1 MKLELLSP
9 AKNLDFGREAI
20 NHGADALY
28 IGAPA
33 YGARAAATNTL
44 EDIEALVNYAHLYGS
59 KVFVTVNTLLFD
71 NEIDPA
77 VKLIHQLYNIGVDAL
92 LIQDLGLLECDLPPI
107 ELHASTQCHNAS
119 VERIKFLESVGF
131 KRVVLARETS
141 LEQMREIRQATHLDL
156 EAFVHGALC
165 VSYSGQCYMSQ
176 YLNNRS
182 GNRGCCSQ
190 PCRSTYDLYNSDGRL
205 LIKEKHLLSLRDFN
219 ASQQLENMIS
229 AGITSF
235 KIEGRLK
242 DLSYVKNITAYYRQ
256 LLDNILNSS
265 FITHHSSLITPHSSL
280 PTHHSSLPT
289 HHSSLITPH
298 SSLPTHHSSL
308 ITYHFTPDPD
318 RTFNRGYTDY
328 FLRERQP
335 MANFATPKSLGKY
348 IGKVTDIRRNSLTIS
363 GTEPFANGDGL
374 CYYDAD
380 GRLQGFLVNG
390 VQGRTVIPN
399 QMPDIKVGTALW
411 RNQDQQ
417 FEKLLQGKS
426 AERKIGVEML
436 FRATPDGF
444 ALQLT
449 DEEGLSVTH
458 SVAAEHQEARNNS
471 SNQAILP
478 DRKGAALSTLKEK
491 TNLAKKQS
499 SNPIVK
505 QLSKLGNTPFVATAV
520 VDETQGRYFLPAGT
534 LNQLRREAVEQLV
547 ALRIAHHRPADIPRT
562 NSSNHPNSH
571 FSSQSP
577 KETQPAT
584 EVEQIFNFHFSFFNF
599 QFPAKLDYRANVI
612 NDKAEAFYKRHGVKE
627 IERGLEQTEDY
638 DGKALMT
645 TKYCLRYELGCC
657 LQGKNDGKPQLDIK
671 PTDTLILRNNDRR
684 FRLDFD
690 CGNCQMLIYKE

>member
-141 LEQMREIRQATHLDL
+141 LEHMREIRQATHLDL

-190 PCRSTYDLYNSDGRL
+190 PCRSTYDLYNGDGRL

-265 FITHHSSLITPHSSL
+265 FITHHSSLIT
-280 PTHHSSLPT
+280 
-289 HHSSLITPH
+289 HHSSLI
-298 SSLPTHHSSL
+298 THHSSL

-328 FLRERQP
+328 FLRGRQP

-417 FEKLLQGKS
+417 FEKLLQGRT

-436 FRATPDGF
+436 FDTTPEGF
-444 ALQLT
+444 ALRLT
-449 DEEGLSVTH
+449 DEEGLEVTH
-458 SVAAEHQEARNNS
+458 SITAEHQESRNTT
-471 SNQAILP
+471 
-478 DRKGAALSTLKEK
+478 GKE
-491 TNLAKKQS
+491 
-499 SNPIVK
+499 NPIVK

-520 VDETQGRYFLPAGT
+520 IDKSQGRYFLPAGT
-534 LNQLRREAVEQLV
+534 LNQLRRETVEQLI
-547 ALRIAHHRPADIPRT
+547 ALRINHFHPTGCPRIDNGAPYPT
-562 NSSNHPNSH
+562 P
-571 FSSQSP
+571 
-577 KETQPAT
+577 T
-584 EVEQIFNFHFSFFNF
+584 
-599 QFPAKLDYRANVI
+599 LDYRANIV
-612 NDKAEAFYKRHGVKE
+612 NDKAEMFYKRHGVNTV
-627 IERGLEQTEDY
+627 ERGLEQTEDY

-657 LQGKNDGKPQLDIK
+657 LQGKNDGKPQIDIK

-690 CGNCQMLIYKE
+690 CRQCLMRIHKE

>member
-44 EDIEALVNYAHLYGS
+44 EDIEALANYAHLYGS

-71 NEIDPA
+71 NEVEAA
-77 VKLIHQLYNIGVDAL
+77 VKMIRQLYNIGVDAL
-92 LIQDLGLLECDLPPI
+92 LIQDMGLLECDLPPI

-119 VERIKFLESVGF
+119 VERIKFLESAGI

-176 YLNNRS
+176 YLNERS

-190 PCRSTYDLYNSDGRL
+190 PCRSTYDLYDGDNKL

-219 ASQQLENMIS
+219 ASQQLENMIA

-256 LLDNILNSS
+256 LLDSMMEGHKKVSS
-265 FITHHSSLITPHSSL
+265 GTC
-280 PTHHSSLPT
+280 
-289 HHSSLITPH
+289 
-298 SSLPTHHSSL
+298 
-308 ITYHFTPDPD
+308 TYTFTPDPQK
-318 RTFNRGYTDY
+318 TFNRGYTDY

-335 MANFATPKSLGKY
+335 MANFATQKSLGKR
-348 IGKVTDIRRNSLTIS
+348 IGKVTSVGRNSITIS

-374 CYYDAD
+374 CYLGAD
-380 GRLQGFLVNG
+380 GHLQGFLVNG

-399 QMPDIKVGTALW
+399 QMPDISVGTIIW
-411 RNQDQQ
+411 RNQDQL
-417 FEKLLQGKS
+417 FEKQLQGKS
-426 AERKIGVEML
+426 AERKIDVEML
-436 FRATPDGF
+436 FSATSNGF
-444 ALQLT
+444 ALRLT
-449 DEEGLSVTH
+449 DEDGLSVTH
-458 SVAAEHQEARNNS
+458 SVTAEHQEARNNS
-471 SNQAILP
+471 
-478 DRKGAALSTLKEK
+478 GMG
-491 TNLAKKQS
+491 
-499 SNPIVK
+499 K

-520 VDETQGRYFLPAGT
+520 VDETQGRYFLPAGSV
-534 LNQLRREAVEQLV
+534 NQLRREAVEKLI
-547 ALRIAHHRPADIPRT
+547 ALRIKHFHPIDCPR
-562 NSSNHPNSH
+562 NDSGVPY
-571 FSSQSP
+571 
-577 KETQPAT
+577 PAT
-584 EVEQIFNFHFSFFNF
+584 T
-599 QFPAKLDYRANVI
+599 LDYRANVI
-612 NDKAEAFYKRHGVKE
+612 NDKAEMFLKHHGVKE
-627 IERGLEQTEDY
+627 IERGLEQTKDY

-657 LQGKNDGKPQLDIK
+657 LQGKNNGKPQVNIA

-684 FRLDFD
+684 FRLQFD
-690 CGNCQMLIYKE
+690 CRNCQMLIFTASV

>member
-71 NEIDPA
+71 HEIEPA

-119 VERIKFLESVGF
+119 VERIKFLEQVGF
-131 KRVVLARETS
+131 RRVVLARETS
-141 LEQMREIRQATHLDL
+141 LEQMQEIRQATRLDL

-176 YLNNRS
+176 YLNSRS

-190 PCRSTYDLYNSDGRL
+190 PCRSTYDLYDGEGRL
-205 LIKEKHLLSLRDFN
+205 LLKEKHLLSLRDFN
-219 ASQQLENMIS
+219 ASQQLENMIA
-229 AGITSF
+229 AGISSF

-256 LLDNILNSS
+256 LLDNIMNKNFPLSTFHFPLSKSS
-265 FITHHSSLITPHSSL
+265 SGNC
-280 PTHHSSLPT
+280 
-289 HHSSLITPH
+289 
-298 SSLPTHHSSL
+298 
-308 ITYHFTPDPD
+308 TYTFSPDPD

-335 MANFATPKSLGKY
+335 MANFATQKSLGKL
-348 IGKVTDIRRNSLTIS
+348 IGKVTSVGRNSLTIS
-363 GTEPFANGDGL
+363 GTEPLANGDGL

-390 VQGRTVIPN
+390 VQDRTVTPN
-399 QMPDIKVGTALW
+399 QIPDIKVGTTLW
-411 RNQDQQ
+411 RNQDQR
-417 FEKLLQGKS
+417 FEKQLQGKS

-436 FRATPDGF
+436 FSATPDGF
-444 ALQLT
+444 VLQLT

-458 SVAAEHQEARNNS
+458 SIVAEQQEARNS
-471 SNQAILP
+471 G
-478 DRKGAALSTLKEK
+478 GAE
-491 TNLAKKQS
+491 
-499 SNPIVK
+499 NPIVK
-505 QLSKLGNTPFVATAV
+505 QLSKLGNTPFVATAI

-547 ALRIAHHRPADIPRT
+547 ALRIAHHRPADCPRSDSGVPYPT
-562 NSSNHPNSH
+562 P
-571 FSSQSP
+571 
-577 KETQPAT
+577 T
-584 EVEQIFNFHFSFFNF
+584 
-599 QFPAKLDYRANVI
+599 LDYRANVI
-612 NDKAEAFYKRHGVKE
+612 NDKAEAFYKHHGVKE

-638 DGKALMT
+638 DNKALMT

-657 LQGKNDGKPQLDIK
+657 LQGKNSSKPQLDIK
-671 PTDTLILRNNDRR
+671 PTATLLLRNNDRR
-684 FRLDFD
+684 FRLQFD
-690 CGNCQMLIYKE
+690 CRNCQMLIYKEQ

>member
-59 KVFVTVNTLLFD
+59 KVFMTVNTLLFD
-71 NEIDPA
+71 HEIEPA

-119 VERIKFLESVGF
+119 VERIKFLEQVGF
-131 KRVVLARETS
+131 RRVVLARETS
-141 LEQMREIRQATHLDL
+141 LEQMQEIRQATHLDL
-156 EAFVHGALC
+156 EAFIHGALC

-176 YLNNRS
+176 YLNSRS

-190 PCRSTYDLYNSDGRL
+190 PCRSTYDLYDGDGHL
-205 LIKEKHLLSLRDFN
+205 LLKEKHLLSLRDFN
-219 ASQQLENMIS
+219 ASQQLENMIA
-229 AGITSF
+229 AGICSF

-256 LLDNILNSS
+256 LLDNIMNKNFPLSTFHFPLSESS
-265 FITHHSSLITPHSSL
+265 SGNC
-280 PTHHSSLPT
+280 
-289 HHSSLITPH
+289 
-298 SSLPTHHSSL
+298 
-308 ITYHFTPDPD
+308 TYTFTPDPD

-335 MANFATPKSLGKY
+335 MANFATQKSLGKL
-348 IGKVTDIRRNSLTIS
+348 IGKVTSVGRNSLTIS
-363 GTEPFANGDGL
+363 GTEPLANGDGL

-390 VQGRTVIPN
+390 VQDRTVTPN
-399 QMPDIKVGTALW
+399 QMPDIKAGTTLW
-411 RNQDQQ
+411 RNQDQR
-417 FEKLLQGKS
+417 FERVLQGKS

-436 FRATPDGF
+436 FSATPDGF
-444 ALQLT
+444 VLQLT

-458 SVAAEHQEARNNS
+458 SIVAEQQEARNS
-471 SNQAILP
+471 G
-478 DRKGAALSTLKEK
+478 GAE
-491 TNLAKKQS
+491 
-499 SNPIVK
+499 NPIVK
-505 QLSKLGNTPFVATAV
+505 QLSKLGNTPFMATAI

-547 ALRIAHHRPADIPRT
+547 ALRIAHHRPADCHRSDGGVPYPT
-562 NSSNHPNSH
+562 P
-571 FSSQSP
+571 
-577 KETQPAT
+577 T
-584 EVEQIFNFHFSFFNF
+584 
-599 QFPAKLDYRANVI
+599 LDYRANII
-612 NDKAEAFYKRHGVKE
+612 NDKAEAFYKHHSVKE

-657 LQGKNDGKPQLDIK
+657 LQGKNSSKPQLDIK
-671 PTDTLILRNNDRR
+671 PTATLLLRNNDRR
-684 FRLDFD
+684 FRLQFD
-690 CGNCQMLIYKE
+690 CRNCQMLIYKENFIM

>member
-71 NEIDPA
+71 HEIEPA

-119 VERIKFLESVGF
+119 VERIKFLEQVGF
-131 KRVVLARETS
+131 RRVVLARETS
-141 LEQMREIRQATHLDL
+141 LEQMREIRQATRLDL

-190 PCRSTYDLYNSDGRL
+190 PCRSTYDLYDGEGRL
-205 LIKEKHLLSLRDFN
+205 LLKEKHLLSLRDFN
-219 ASQQLENMIS
+219 ASQQLENMIA

-256 LLDNILNSS
+256 LLDSMMEGHEKVSS
-265 FITHHSSLITPHSSL
+265 GSC
-280 PTHHSSLPT
+280 
-289 HHSSLITPH
+289 
-298 SSLPTHHSSL
+298 
-308 ITYHFTPDPD
+308 TYTFTPDPD

-335 MANFATPKSLGKY
+335 MANFATQKSLGKL
-348 IGKVTDIRRNSLTIS
+348 IGKVTAVGRNSLTIS
-363 GTEPFANGDGL
+363 GTEPLANGDGL

-390 VQGRTVIPN
+390 VQGRTVTPN
-399 QMPDIKVGTALW
+399 QIPDIKAGTTLW

-417 FEKLLQGKS
+417 FEKQLQGKS

-436 FRATPDGF
+436 FNATPDGF

-458 SVAAEHQEARNNS
+458 SVAAEQQEARNS
-471 SNQAILP
+471 
-478 DRKGAALSTLKEK
+478 DRAE
-491 TNLAKKQS
+491 
-499 SNPIVK
+499 NPIVK
-505 QLSKLGNTPFVATAV
+505 QLSKLGNTPFMATAI

-547 ALRIAHHRPADIPRT
+547 ALRIAHHRPTDCPRSDSGVPYPT
-562 NSSNHPNSH
+562 P
-571 FSSQSP
+571 
-577 KETQPAT
+577 T
-584 EVEQIFNFHFSFFNF
+584 
-599 QFPAKLDYRANVI
+599 LDYRANII
-612 NDKAEAFYKRHGVKE
+612 NDKAEAFYKHHGVKE
-627 IERGLEQTEDY
+627 IERGLEQTENY
-638 DGKALMT
+638 EGKALMT

-657 LQGKNDGKPQLDIK
+657 LQGKNSGKSQLDIK
-671 PTDTLILRNNDRR
+671 PTATLLLRNNDRR

-690 CGNCQMLIYKE
+690 CRQCLMRIYTNY

>member
-44 EDIEALVNYAHLYGS
+44 EDIEALANYAHLYGS

-71 NEIDPA
+71 NEVEAA
-77 VKLIHQLYNIGVDAL
+77 VKMIRQLYNIGVDAL
-92 LIQDLGLLECDLPPI
+92 LIQDMGLLECDLPPI
-107 ELHASTQCHNAS
+107 ELHASTQCHNVS
-119 VERIKFLESVGF
+119 VERIKFLESIGM

-176 YLNNRS
+176 YLNERS

-190 PCRSTYDLYNSDGRL
+190 PCRSTYDLYDGDNKL

-219 ASQQLENMIS
+219 ASQQLENMIA

-256 LLDNILNSS
+256 LLDNMMEGHKKVSS
-265 FITHHSSLITPHSSL
+265 GHSTYTFI
-280 PTHHSSLPT
+280 
-289 HHSSLITPH
+289 
-298 SSLPTHHSSL
+298 
-308 ITYHFTPDPD
+308 PDPE
-318 RTFNRGYTDY
+318 RTFNRGYSDY
-328 FLRERQP
+328 LLRERQP
-335 MANFATPKSLGKY
+335 MANFATQKSLGKR
-348 IGKVTDIRRNSLTIS
+348 IGKVTSVGRNSLTIS

-374 CYYDAD
+374 CYLDAD
-380 GRLQGFLVNG
+380 GHLQGFLVNG

-399 QMPDIKVGTALW
+399 QMPDISVGTIIW
-411 RNQDQQ
+411 RNQDQL
-417 FEKLLQGKS
+417 FEKQLQGKS
-426 AERKIGVEML
+426 AERKIDVEML
-436 FRATPDGF
+436 FSATSNGF
-444 ALQLT
+444 ALRLT
-449 DEEGLSVTH
+449 DEDGLSVTH
-458 SVAAEHQEARNNS
+458 SVTAEHQEAHNNS
-471 SNQAILP
+471 
-478 DRKGAALSTLKEK
+478 GMG
-491 TNLAKKQS
+491 
-499 SNPIVK
+499 K

-520 VDETQGRYFLPAGT
+520 VDETQGRYFLPAGSV
-534 LNQLRREAVEQLV
+534 NQLRREAVEKLI
-547 ALRIAHHRPADIPRT
+547 ALRIKHFHPIDCPR
-562 NSSNHPNSH
+562 SDSGVPY
-571 FSSQSP
+571 
-577 KETQPAT
+577 PAT
-584 EVEQIFNFHFSFFNF
+584 T
-599 QFPAKLDYRANVI
+599 LDYRANVI
-612 NDKAEAFYKRHGVKE
+612 NDKAEMFFKHHGVKK
-627 IERGLEQTEDY
+627 IERGLEQTKDY

-657 LQGKNDGKPQLDIK
+657 LQGKNNGKPQVNIA

-684 FRLDFD
+684 FRLQFD
-690 CGNCQMLIYKE
+690 CRNCQMLIYTTSV

>member
-44 EDIEALVNYAHLYGS
+44 EDIEALVNYSHLYGS

-71 NEIDPA
+71 HEIEPA

-119 VERIKFLESVGF
+119 VERIKFLEQAGF
-131 KRVVLARETS
+131 RRVVLARETS
-141 LEQMREIRQATHLDL
+141 LEQMQEIRQATRLDL
-156 EAFVHGALC
+156 EAFIHGALC

-190 PCRSTYDLYNSDGRL
+190 PCRSTYDLYDGEGRL
-205 LIKEKHLLSLRDFN
+205 LLKEKHLLSLRDFN
-219 ASQQLENMIS
+219 ASQQLENMIA
-229 AGITSF
+229 AGISSF

-256 LLDNILNSS
+256 LLDSMMEGHEKVSS
-265 FITHHSSLITPHSSL
+265 GSC
-280 PTHHSSLPT
+280 
-289 HHSSLITPH
+289 
-298 SSLPTHHSSL
+298 
-308 ITYHFTPDPD
+308 TYTFTPDPD

-335 MANFATPKSLGKY
+335 MANFATQKSLGKL
-348 IGKVTDIRRNSLTIS
+348 IGKVTSVGRNSLTIS
-363 GTEPFANGDGL
+363 GTEPLANGDGL

-390 VQGRTVIPN
+390 VQGRAVTPN
-399 QMPDIKVGTALW
+399 QIPDIKVGTTLW
-411 RNQDQQ
+411 RNQDQR

-436 FRATPDGF
+436 FNATPDGF
-444 ALQLT
+444 ALRLT

-458 SVAAEHQEARNNS
+458 SVAAEQQEARNS
-471 SNQAILP
+471 G
-478 DRKGAALSTLKEK
+478 GAE
-491 TNLAKKQS
+491 
-499 SNPIVK
+499 NPIVK

-547 ALRIAHHRPADIPRT
+547 ALRIAHHRPADSPRSDGGVPYPT
-562 NSSNHPNSH
+562 P
-571 FSSQSP
+571 
-577 KETQPAT
+577 T
-584 EVEQIFNFHFSFFNF
+584 
-599 QFPAKLDYRANVI
+599 LDYRANII
-612 NDKAEAFYKRHGVKE
+612 NDKAEAFYKHHSVKE
-627 IERGLEQTEDY
+627 IERGLEQTENY
-638 DGKALMT
+638 EGKALMT

-657 LQGKNDGKPQLDIK
+657 LQGKNSGKAQLDIK
-671 PTDTLILRNNDRR
+671 PTATLLLRNNDRR
-684 FRLDFD
+684 FRLNFD
-690 CGNCQMLIYKE
+690 CRQCLMLIYPPEVASML

>member
-44 EDIEALVNYAHLYGS
+44 EDIEALVNYSHLYGS

-71 NEIDPA
+71 HEIEPA

-119 VERIKFLESVGF
+119 VERIKFLEQVGF
-131 KRVVLARETS
+131 RRVVLARETS
-141 LEQMREIRQATHLDL
+141 LEQMQEIRQATRLDL

-190 PCRSTYDLYNSDGRL
+190 PCRSTYDLYDGEGRL
-205 LIKEKHLLSLRDFN
+205 LLKEKHLLSLRDFN
-219 ASQQLENMIS
+219 ASQQLENMIA
-229 AGITSF
+229 AGISSF

-256 LLDNILNSS
+256 LLDSMMEGHEKVSS
-265 FITHHSSLITPHSSL
+265 GSC
-280 PTHHSSLPT
+280 
-289 HHSSLITPH
+289 
-298 SSLPTHHSSL
+298 
-308 ITYHFTPDPD
+308 TYTFSPDPD

-335 MANFATPKSLGKY
+335 MANFATQKSLGKL
-348 IGKVTDIRRNSLTIS
+348 IGKVTAVGRNSLTIS
-363 GTEPFANGDGL
+363 GTEPLANGDGL

-390 VQGRTVIPN
+390 VQDRTVTPN
-399 QMPDIKVGTALW
+399 QIPDIKAGTTLW

-417 FEKLLQGKS
+417 FEKQLQGKS

-436 FRATPDGF
+436 FSATPDGF
-444 ALQLT
+444 ALRLT

-458 SVAAEHQEARNNS
+458 SVAAEQQEARNS
-471 SNQAILP
+471 G
-478 DRKGAALSTLKEK
+478 GAES
-491 TNLAKKQS
+491 
-499 SNPIVK
+499 PIVK
-505 QLSKLGNTPFVATAV
+505 QLSKLGNTPFMATAI

-547 ALRIAHHRPADIPRT
+547 ALRIAHHRPADSPRSDSGAPYPT
-562 NSSNHPNSH
+562 P
-571 FSSQSP
+571 
-577 KETQPAT
+577 T
-584 EVEQIFNFHFSFFNF
+584 
-599 QFPAKLDYRANVI
+599 LDYRANVI
-612 NDKAEAFYKRHGVKE
+612 NNKAETFYKHHGVKE
-627 IERGLEQTEDY
+627 IERGLEQTENY

-657 LQGKNDGKPQLDIK
+657 LQGKNRGKAQLDIK
-671 PTDTLILRNNDRR
+671 PTTSLLLRNNDRR

-690 CGNCQMLIYKE
+690 CRQCLMLIYPPEVASML